1 MRRLYH
7 FCLQPASRKLRI
19 LLKEKSLEFEL
30 QAENAWERREAF
42 LALNHAGEVP
52 VLVEPDGTTLA
63 DATAIA
69 EYLDE
74 MFPEPPLLGKT
85 PLARAEVRRLVG
97 WFDVKFNREVTV
109 NLLDQKILRR
119 LSGNGGPDS
128 QAIRAGNANIH
139 YHLEYIAWLADRRNW
154 LAGDDFSLA
163 DIAAA
168 AHLSSLDYIGDVP
181 WDRHADAKNWYAR
194 VKSRPSFRALLADGL
209 PGIAPP
215 AHYADLDF

>member
-215 AHYADLDF
+215 AHYTDLDF

>member
-74 MFPEPPLLGKT
+74 TVPEPSLLGKT

-194 VKSRPSFRALLADGL
+194 VKSRPSFRALLADAL
-209 PGIAPP
+209 PGISPP
-215 AHYADLDF
+215 AHYTDLDF

>member
-168 AHLSSLDYIGDVP
+168 AP

-215 AHYADLDF
+215 AHYTDLDF